1 MSQSPVGARKGGRP
15 QSFTDEQ
22 VFQAITGIIVEH
34 GIGAV
39 SMPAIARR
47 IGFSHQAVTF
57 RFSTREKMLNAYAAW
72 YQGSFLS
79 VEQRLRMS
87 GRPALDILLEF
98 LMGGGVDA
106 VTGVPALGGPV
117 EPIKLMME
125 FDREPIL
132 RRYFAPGR
140 SQTFEWV
147 TELIAQAQAEARSLR
162 NTIRAMSATR
172 CFSRSRGR
180 WYSTSGISRSRFV
193 RRCCAQSILP
203 WRPIVRRWGEL
214 RLQHLLDR
222 NEFET
227 SSSSV
232 SIMTGRAA

>member
-1 MSQSPVGARKGGRP
+1 MSESPGGARKGGRP

-22 VFQAITGIIVEH
+22 VFQAITGLIVDH

-72 YQGSFLS
+72 YQGSFLN
-79 VEQRLRMS
+79 VEQRLRLS
-87 GRPALDILLEF
+87 GRPALDILHDF
-98 LMGGGVDA
+98 LMGLGADEL
-106 VTGVPALGGPV
+106 TGIPALSGPA

-140 SQTFEWV
+140 SQTFDWV
-147 TELIAQAQAEARSLR
+147 TELIAQAQVEGTIAPGHDPRDVSNLLLFAVSGAVVLNVWDQPES
-162 NTIRAMSATR
+162 IRASMTR
-172 CFSRSRGR
+172 AIDLALAPYRSENR
-180 WYSTSGISRSRFV
+180 
-193 RRCCAQSILP
+193 
-203 WRPIVRRWGEL
+203 
-214 RLQHLLDR
+214 
-222 NEFET
+222 
-227 SSSSV
+227 
-232 SIMTGRAA
+232 